1 MHVSPSELR
10 GMSLWEFTAMV
21 KGWNKQHTP
30 SGATAAPLAPDVE
43 EELGEF
49 IDEPPIWMN

>member
-1 MHVSPSELR
+1 MQIAPSELR
-10 GMSLWEFTAMV
+10 SMSLWEFGAMV

-30 SGATAAPLAPDVE
+30 SGAEPLTAEAED
-43 EELGEF
+43 ELGAF